1 MPRPKA
7 PNNAGKVLSH
17 DYSEKAA
24 AADNLAAQAVRNE
37 ENQAEGAKTLEE
49 TYITIK
55 PGLRLPMSTF
65 VDHDYV
71 RRKAV
76 DMFPNGATLVKEP
89 LAGAE
94 YGWPVKD
101 DAHIAGRLRSKAYRL
116 VSPDELR
123 EDCEASVT
131 TCKMLGGEGVQL
143 MNHVLVEI
151 APKFVK
157 RLYKDREAAAALQ
170 LHGHLGFKTLQN
182 NVSAV
187 SNGVVSVEADVT
199 TSEGTFSL

>member
-7 PNNAGKVLSH
+7 PPTADKVLSH
-17 DYSEKAA
+17 NYSEKAT
-24 AADNLAAQAVRNE
+24 AADNLAAQAARNE
-37 ENQAEGAKTLEE
+37 ENQNENAKTLEE
-49 TYITIK
+49 TFITIK

-71 RRKAV
+71 RRKAE

-151 APKFVK
+151 APRFVK
-157 RLYKDREAAAALQ
+157 KLYKDREATAALQ
-170 LHGHLGFKTLQN
+170 LHGHLGFKTLQDN
-182 NVSAV
+182 ISKA
-187 SNGVVSVEADVT
+187 SNGVVSVEATVS
-199 TSEGTFSL
+199 TSEGTFNL

>member
-7 PNNAGKVLSH
+7 PEKVLSH
-17 DYSEKAA
+17 NYSEKAA
-24 AADNLAAQAVRNE
+24 AGDNLAAQAVRNA
-37 ENQAEGAKTLEE
+37 ENTADTAKPLEE

-65 VDHDYV
+65 VDHEYV
-71 RRKAV
+71 RRKAA
-76 DMFPNGATLVKEP
+76 DMFPDGKAILKDP
-89 LAGAE
+89 LPGAE

-123 EDCEASVT
+123 EDCEASVAS
-131 TCKMLGGEGVQL
+131 CKMLGNEGVQL

-170 LHGHLGFKTLQN
+170 LHGHLGFKTLQDN
-182 NVSAV
+182 ISKV
-187 SNGVVSVEADVT
+187 SNGVVSVEADVS